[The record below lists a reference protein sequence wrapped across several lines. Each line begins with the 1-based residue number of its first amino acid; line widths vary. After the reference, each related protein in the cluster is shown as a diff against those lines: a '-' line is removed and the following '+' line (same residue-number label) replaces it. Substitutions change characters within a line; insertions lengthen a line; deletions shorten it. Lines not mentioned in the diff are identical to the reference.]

1 VPELIGYDSPVSIFS
16 GAIMNNEPVKHD
28 SQQESGEDILVPTVT
43 DEGLEVASGIERRV
57 VIEVL
62 PHVEEIGSTL
72 TISNGAEAESAA
84 STS

>member
-1 VPELIGYDSPVSIFS
+1 VPRYTDNSDVPELIGYDSLVSIFS

-57 VIEVL
+57 D
-62 PHVEEIGSTL
+62 TW
-72 TISNGAEAESAA
+72 GAG
-84 STS
+84 TRWMPGCGCKL